1 MGSPMSIPLW
11 LALGDVVIL
20 GKLVDM
26 FLDADVDMLISDG
39 NDDVEMTEEMS
50 EDTAAE

>member
-20 GKLVDM
+20 GKVVNM
-26 FLDADVDMLISDG
+26 FLDVD
-39 NDDVEMTEEMS
+39 DDVEMLN
-50 EDTAAE
+50 TAAVESQVSLDGAQ